1 MNVFIADQKD
11 HSQDKAISLTQ
22 DDDDVNIRVNG
33 KTVAYFDGDG
43 ELVIWK
49 DSLDVTGF
57 GLNVNSYA

>member
-11 HSQDKAISLTQ
+11 RSQDKVISLTQ
-22 DDDDVNIRVNG
+22 DDDDVNILVNG
-33 KTVAYFDGDG
+33 KTVGYFDGDG

-57 GLNVNSYA
+57 SLNVNSYA